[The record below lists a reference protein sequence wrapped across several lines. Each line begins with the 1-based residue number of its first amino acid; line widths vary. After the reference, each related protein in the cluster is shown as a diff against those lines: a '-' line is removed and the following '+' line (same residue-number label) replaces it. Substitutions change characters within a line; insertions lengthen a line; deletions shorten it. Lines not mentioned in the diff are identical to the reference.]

1 MAHGPLKEV
10 TIEPYKT
17 SSGKDKEIKDTV
29 KDLGVLATNDLMFK
43 EHIGK
48 VTMECRVIMADLM
61 RTFSI
66 REREPM
72 IKLFN
77 SYNKSKLEYCCVIC
91 SPSATD
97 RNQNGINMIQ
107 KFQQAF
113 IKNDRR
119 PGKLGFPS

>member
-1 MAHGPLKEV
+1 MA
-10 TIEPYKT
+10 IEPYKT
-17 SSGKDKEIKDTV
+17 SSGEDIEIKEIV
-29 KDLGVLATNDLMFK
+29 KDLGVLATNDLMFR

-48 VTMECRVIMADLM
+48 VTTECRVIMADLM

-77 SYNKSKLEYCCVIC
+77 SYIKSKLEYCCVIW

-97 RNQNGINMIQ
+97 RNQNGINMI
-107 KFQQAF
+107 
-113 IKNDRR
+113 
-119 PGKLGFPS
+119 